1 MNENNKRVV
10 QISLDILAGENVDGF
25 SIGDEVADELE
36 RHGFIVLGAS
46 FVDDMTD
53 FYKRNCPKVFEV

>member
-1 MNENNKRVV
+1 MNENNERVV
-10 QISLDILAGENVDGF
+10 QISLDILVGENVDGF

-53 FYKRNCPKVFEV
+53 FYKRNCPEVFEV

>member
-1 MNENNKRVV
+1 MEDKKRVI
-10 QISLDILAGENVDGF
+10 QISLDILVGENVDGF

-46 FVDDMTD
+46 FADDMTD
-53 FYKRNCPKVFEV
+53 FYKRNCPEIFEV

>member
-10 QISLDILAGENVDGF
+10 QISLDILVGENVDGF

-53 FYKRNCPKVFEV
+53 FYKRDCPEIFEV